1 MSGWF
6 DVGRRTVVLDQLAR
20 FNQKRWDELAQ
31 SNVPYSR
38 PMLDL
43 DDDSARDFVDPE
55 GILGDV
61 RSKKVLCLAGGG
73 GHQTAAFGLLGAEV
87 AVLDL
92 TLTQL
97 DRDRQAAQH
106 YGLQIQTCQGDMR
119 DLSRFAADHFD
130 IVHHAHSI
138 NFIPEP
144 RVVLP
149 RWPGLSRTVVIIAFL
164 SIVPFRTASRIL
176 SGMAAIGWFSPTK
189 MARFTTMTIDGRWK
203 TTMGQLNGLK
213 GLENFVTP

>member
-1 MSGWF
+1 M
-6 DVGRRTVVLDQLAR
+6 LDQLAR
-20 FNQKRWDELAQ
+20 FNQKRWEELAQ

-43 DDDSARDFVDPE
+43 DADSARDFVDPE

-61 RSKKVLCLAGGG
+61 KNKKVLCLAGGG
-73 GHQTAAFGLLGAEV
+73 GQQTAAFGLLGAEV
-87 AVLDL
+87 VVLDL

-138 NFIPEP
+138 NFIPDP
-144 RVVLP
+144 KVVFDQVARIVKNSGYYCFSIVLI
-149 RWPGLSRTVVIIAFL
+149 LLLL
-164 SIVPFRTASRIL
+164 SIMYSLHVQNSNSLQKVRSRRPIQLRPISGERSLVNLRTIAKKEESSPL
-176 SGMAAIGWFSPTK
+176 S
-189 MARFTTMTIDGRWK
+189 
-203 TTMGQLNGLK
+203 
-213 GLENFVTP
+213 